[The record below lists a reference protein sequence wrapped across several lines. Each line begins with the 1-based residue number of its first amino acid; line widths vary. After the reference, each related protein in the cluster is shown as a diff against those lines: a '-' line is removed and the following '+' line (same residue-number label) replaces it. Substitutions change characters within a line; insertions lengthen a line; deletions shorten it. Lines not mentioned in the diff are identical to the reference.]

1 MKKLNLYYHGG
12 SKNHGCEAIIRSTQ
26 KILRQKLT
34 LYSFDKT
41 QDLEYGLDDIVELK
55 TDYVAPINKYSL
67 SKLHIFLSRRI
78 LKNDYAYICESHK
91 NFFKNANKDSIFVS
105 VGGDNYCYGGK
116 EILGYYNRRLH
127 EKGAKTVLW
136 GCSVEANGINA
147 NVKSDLARYDLI
159 VARESFSYNVLK
171 NINKN
176 TYLFPDPAFQLEKE
190 NLPWPDDVRENEF
203 IGINASP
210 LIGNYG
216 NKKLIYDNYKNL
228 VNYLINYTNYNIALI
243 PHVVTVYSD
252 DRVILNNLYN
262 EFKNTNRIVLVNDCN
277 CMQLKG
283 YISRCRMFIGARTH
297 STIAAYSSCV
307 PTIVT
312 GYSVKAKG
320 IANDLFNTD
329 HNFVLP
335 VQNLSS
341 DDDLINSFIWLSNNE
356 DRIRKHLKDFIPE
369 YKNKILSVKELIES
383 L

>member
-55 TDYVAPINKYSL
+55 TDYAAPINKYSL

-127 EKGAKTVLW
+127 EKVAKTVLW
-136 GCSVEANGINA
+136 GCSVEANCINA

-228 VNYLINYTNYNIALI
+228 VNYLINNTNFSIALI

-252 DRVILNNLYN
+252 DRVILNKLYN

-335 VQNLSS
+335 VQYLSS

-356 DRIRKHLKDFIPE
+356 DRIRKHLIDFIPE

>member
-335 VQNLSS
+335 VQYLSS

>member
-1 MKKLNLYYHGG
+1 M
-12 SKNHGCEAIIRSTQ
+12 
-26 KILRQKLT
+26 
-34 LYSFDKT
+34 
-41 QDLEYGLDDIVELK
+41 
-55 TDYVAPINKYSL
+55 
-67 SKLHIFLSRRI
+67 
-78 LKNDYAYICESHK
+78 KNDYAYICESHK

-216 NKKLIYDNYKNL
+216 NKIKLI
-228 VNYLINYTNYNIALI
+228 VAEIII
-243 PHVVTVYSD
+243 
-252 DRVILNNLYN
+252 I
-262 EFKNTNRIVLVNDCN
+262 
-277 CMQLKG
+277 
-283 YISRCRMFIGARTH
+283 
-297 STIAAYSSCV
+297 
-307 PTIVT
+307 
-312 GYSVKAKG
+312 
-320 IANDLFNTD
+320 
-329 HNFVLP
+329 
-335 VQNLSS
+335 
-341 DDDLINSFIWLSNNE
+341 
-356 DRIRKHLKDFIPE
+356 
-369 YKNKILSVKELIES
+369 
-383 L
+383 